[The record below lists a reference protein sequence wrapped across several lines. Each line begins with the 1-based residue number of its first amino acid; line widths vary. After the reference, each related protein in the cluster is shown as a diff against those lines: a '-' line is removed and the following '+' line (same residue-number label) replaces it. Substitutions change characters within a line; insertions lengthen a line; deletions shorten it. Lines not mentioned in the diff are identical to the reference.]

1 MTARL
6 FYFQGSEVAR
16 LIAGLP
22 GTYERVPLSA
32 ADVDDPETV
41 GPGVLVVDGSGRH
54 LERASRFKAT
64 RHNVEI
70 VVLADPDNLPAFPS
84 DQVYAYLPKPVAG
97 PILAKTLATAFA
109 HIRLL
114 HEQAQAQADLSE
126 LAQEL
131 KELNLI
137 GVKLSAER
145 DTDVLLELILTK
157 AREITRS
164 DAGSLYL
171 VEEDEDANPR
181 LRFKLAQN
189 DSLSVP
195 FKEFTLP
202 VSHQSVA
209 GHVALTGQIQNLEDA
224 YTPPPGSPFQIN
236 LAFDRQVG
244 YRTKSMLVIPLKTQK
259 DEVTGVLQLINCK
272 PDPAQ
277 RFASPGEIERMVIP
291 FSARHQDLA
300 ASLASQAAVA
310 LENSRL
316 YKNIH
321 TLFEGFVKA
330 SVTAIEA
337 RDPTTAGH
345 SFRVADLTGGLAE
358 AVDRVETGPFRTIR
372 FTPEEMQ
379 EIRYAA
385 ILHDFGKIGVR
396 EQVLVKAK
404 KLYPHHLELVKQRAE
419 IIKQGLELKYSQKKI
434 AYLLE
439 RGRERFAEQFSA
451 DDAEM
456 AALVQEIDDYLKA
469 VVMANEPPVMP
480 EDFATTIQQIA
491 LKSFTDHLGN
501 PRAIITPQEARI
513 LSIPKGSLTEE
524 ERVEIESH
532 VVHTF
537 QFLTQIPW
545 TKELK
550 RIPDI
555 ARAHHEKLNGSGY
568 PYGMRA
574 DEIPIQSKIMT
585 ISDIFDAL
593 TAADRPYKKAVPL
606 ERALDILEYEK
617 KAGAIDSAL
626 LTLFIDAKVYQRV
639 AAGS

>member
-1 MTARL
+1 MTPRL
-6 FYFQGSEVAR
+6 FYFPDSETAR
-16 LIAGLP
+16 LILGLP
-22 GTYERVPLSA
+22 GTYDRVPLTA
-32 ADVDDPETV
+32 HDVDDPKTV
-41 GPGVLVVDGSGRH
+41 GPGVLVVEASDRQLELARH
-54 LERASRFKAT
+54 FKAT
-64 RHNVEI
+64 RGNVEI
-70 VVLADPDNLPAFPS
+70 VVLADPANLPAFPA
-84 DQVYAYLPKPVAG
+84 DQVYAYLSAPTSV
-97 PILAKTLATAFA
+97 PILAKTLATAFS

-114 HEQAQAQADLSE
+114 EEQDRAQADLSE
-126 LAQEL
+126 LAKEL

-171 VEEDEDANPR
+171 VEADDDGNPR

-202 VSHQSVA
+202 ISHQSVA
-209 GHVALTGQIQNLEDA
+209 GHVALTGEIQNLEDA
-224 YTPPPGSPFQIN
+224 YTLPPGSPFQIN

-259 DEVTGVLQLINCK
+259 DEVIGVLQLINCK
-272 PDPAQ
+272 PDPAR
-277 RFASPGEIERMVIP
+277 RFASPGEIERTVIP
-291 FSARHQDLA
+291 FSTRHQELA

-316 YKNIH
+316 YKNIQ
-321 TLFEGFVKA
+321 TVFEGFVKA

-345 SFRVADLTGGLAE
+345 SFRVADLTTGLAE
-358 AVDRVETGPFRTIR
+358 VVDRVETGRFRTVR

-396 EQVLVKAK
+396 EEVLVKAK
-404 KLYPHHLELVKQRAE
+404 KLYPHYLELIKQRAE
-419 IIKQGLELKYSQKKI
+419 LIKQSLELRYSRRKI
-434 AYLLE
+434 GYLLE
-439 RGRERFAEQFSA
+439 RGRERFAEQFAA
-451 DDAEM
+451 DDAELT
-456 AALVQEIDDYLKA
+456 AFIQEIDDYLKA
-469 VVMANEPPVMP
+469 VVMANEPSVMP
-480 EDFATTIQQIA
+480 EDFAATIQQIA
-491 LKSFTDHLGN
+491 LKSFVDHLGN
-501 PRAIITPQEARI
+501 PRTIITPQEARI

-524 ERVEIESH
+524 ERVQIESH

-545 TKELK
+545 TQELR

-555 ARAHHEKLNGSGY
+555 ARAHHEKLNGTGY

-574 DEIPIQSKIMT
+574 DEIPVQSKIMT

-593 TAADRPYKKAVPL
+593 TAADRPYKKAVPVD
-606 ERALDILEYEK
+606 RALDILEYEK
-617 KAGAIDSAL
+617 KAGAIDGDL
-626 LTLFIDAKVYQRV
+626 LNLFIEGKVYQRV
-639 AAGS
+639 ITGS

>member
-1 MTARL
+1 MTPRL
-6 FYFQGSEVAR
+6 FYFSGSETAR
-16 LIAGLP
+16 LVLELP
-22 GTYERVPLSA
+22 GTYDRVPLRP

-41 GPGVLVVDGSGRH
+41 GPGVLVVEGSERN
-54 LERASRFKAT
+54 LELASRFRIT
-64 RHNVEI
+64 RHNVEV
-70 VVLADPDNLPAFPS
+70 VVLADPANLPAFPS
-84 DQVYAYLPKPVAG
+84 DQVYAYLPTPVSV
-97 PILAKTLATAFA
+97 PILTKTLANALA

-114 HEQAQAQADLSE
+114 HEQEQAQADLSE

-145 DTDVLLELILTK
+145 DTDLLLELILTK

-171 VEEDEDANPR
+171 VEEDEDGHPR

-189 DSLSVP
+189 DSLNVP

-202 VSHQSVA
+202 ISHQSVA
-209 GHVALTGQIQNLEDA
+209 GHVALTGEIQNLEDA

-259 DEVTGVLQLINCK
+259 NEVIGVLQLINCK
-272 PDPAQ
+272 PDPV
-277 RFASPGEIERMVIP
+277 RVLKSPAEIEKTVIP
-291 FSARHQDLA
+291 FSARYQELA

-316 YKNIH
+316 YKNIQ

-345 SFRVADLTGGLAE
+345 SFRVADLTTGLAE
-358 AVDRVETGPFRTIR
+358 VVDRVETGPFRVVR

-396 EQVLVKAK
+396 EEVLVKAK
-404 KLYPHHLELVKQRAE
+404 KLLPNHLELIKQRANLV
-419 IIKQGLELKYSQKKI
+419 KQGLELRYGRRKI

-439 RGRERFAEQFSA
+439 HGQERFAEQFAA
-451 DDAEM
+451 DDAEL

-469 VVMANEPPVMP
+469 VVMANEPSVMP
-480 EDFATTIQQIA
+480 EDFATAIQQIA
-491 LKSFTDHLGN
+491 LKSFADHLGN

-524 ERVEIESH
+524 ERVQIESH

-537 QFLTQIPW
+537 QFLSQIPW
-545 TKELK
+545 TRELK
-550 RIPDI
+550 RVPDI
-555 ARAHHEKLNGSGY
+555 ARAHHEKLNGTGY
-568 PYGMRA
+568 PYGMRV
-574 DEIPIQSKIMT
+574 DEIPVQSKIMT

-593 TAADRPYKKAVPL
+593 TAADRPYKKAVPV
-606 ERALDILEYEK
+606 EQALDILDYEK

-626 LTLFIDAKVYQRV
+626 LTLFIEAKVYQRV
-639 AAGS
+639 ATGS

>member
-1 MTARL
+1 MTHRL
-6 FYFQGSEVAR
+6 FYFQGSEAGRLVAE
-16 LIAGLP
+16 LP
-22 GTYERVPLSA
+22 GTYERVPLRPD
-32 ADVDDPETV
+32 DVDNAEMV
-41 GPGVLVVDGSGRH
+41 GPGVLVVEGSDRH
-54 LERASRFKAT
+54 LELASRFKAI
-64 RHNVEI
+64 RHNVEV
-70 VVLADPDNLPAFPS
+70 VVLADPANIPAFPS
-84 DQVYAYLPKPVAG
+84 DQVYAYLPKPVAA
-97 PILAKTLATAFA
+97 PILAKTLTNALA

-114 HEQAQAQADLSE
+114 HQQAQAQADLSE

-131 KELNLI
+131 KELNNV
-137 GVKLSAER
+137 GVKLSAEH
-145 DTDVLLELILTK
+145 DTDALLELILTK

-171 VEEDEDANPR
+171 VEDDEEGHPR

-189 DSLSVP
+189 ESLNVP

-202 VSHQSVA
+202 ISHQSVA
-209 GHVALTGQIQNLEDA
+209 GHVALTGEIQNLEDA
-224 YTPPPGSPFQIN
+224 YTLPPGSPFQIN

-259 DEVTGVLQLINCK
+259 DEVIGVLQLINCK
-272 PDPAQ
+272 PNPA
-277 RFASPGEIERMVIP
+277 RIFTAPAEIERTVIP
-291 FSARHQDLA
+291 FSPRYQELA

-316 YKNIH
+316 YRNIQ

-345 SFRVADLTGGLAE
+345 SFRVADLTTGLAE
-358 AVDRVETGPFRTIR
+358 VVDRVETGQFRMIR

-379 EIRYAA
+379 TIRYAA

-396 EQVLVKAK
+396 EEVLVKAK
-404 KLYPHHLELVKQRAE
+404 KLFPNHLELIKQRADL
-419 IIKQGLELKYSQKKI
+419 IKQGLELKHSQRKI

-439 RGRERFAEQFSA
+439 RGRERFAEQFA
-451 DDAEM
+451 TDDAELT
-456 AALVQEIDDYLKA
+456 AFIQEVDQYLKTVIA
-469 VVMANEPPVMP
+469 ANEPSVMP
-480 EDFATTIQQIA
+480 EEFANTIQQIA

-501 PRAIITPQEARI
+501 ARSIITPLEARI
-513 LSIPKGSLTEE
+513 ISIPKGSLTEE
-524 ERVEIESH
+524 ERVQIESH

-545 TKELK
+545 TKEL
-550 RIPDI
+550 RRVPEI

-574 DEIPIQSKIMT
+574 EDIPIQSKIMT
-585 ISDIFDAL
+585 ISDIYDAL

-606 ERALDILEYEK
+606 DRALDILHYEK
-617 KAGAIDSAL
+617 KAGAIDGEL

-639 AAGS
+639 TAGS

>member
-1 MTARL
+1 MTQRL
-6 FYFQGSEVAR
+6 FYFVGSPVAR
-16 LIAGLP
+16 LVTGLG
-22 GTYERVPLSA
+22 GTYEVVPLGPA
-32 ADVDDPETV
+32 GVDDPEMA
-41 GPGVLVVDGSGRH
+41 GPGVLVVDGSDKN
-54 LERASRFKAT
+54 LEQASRFMAT
-64 RHNVEI
+64 RSNVRL
-70 VVLADPDNLPAFPS
+70 VVLADSDNLPAFPS
-84 DQVYAYLPKPVAG
+84 DQVYAYLPKPIAE
-97 PILAKTLATAFA
+97 PILAKTLANAAA
-109 HIRLL
+109 HIQLL
-114 HEQAQAQADLSE
+114 HEQERAQADLSE

-131 KELNLI
+131 KELNTI
-137 GVKLSAER
+137 GVRLSAER
-145 DTDVLLELILTK
+145 DTDLLLELILTK

-171 VEEDEDANPR
+171 VEQDEDGNPR

-202 VSHQSVA
+202 ISHQSVA
-209 GHVALTGQIQNLEDA
+209 GHVALTGEIQNLEDA

-259 DEVTGVLQLINCK
+259 DEVIGVLQLINGK
-272 PDPAQ
+272 PDPA
-277 RFASPGEIERMVIP
+277 RILASPAEIERTVIP

-316 YKNIH
+316 YKNIRV
-321 TLFEGFVKA
+321 LFEGFVKA

-337 RDPTTAGH
+337 RDPSTAGH

-358 AVDRVETGPFRTIR
+358 VVDRVDTGPFRSIR

-396 EQVLVKAK
+396 EEVLVKAK
-404 KLYPHHLELVKQRAE
+404 KLYPTHLELIKQRAE
-419 IIKQGLELKYSQKKI
+419 IIKQGLELKYSKRKI
-434 AYLLE
+434 AHLLE
-439 RGRERFAEQFSA
+439 RGQERFAEQFA
-451 DDAEM
+451 AHDAELATLM
-456 AALVQEIDDYLKA
+456 QEIDDYLKA
-469 VVMANEPPVMP
+469 VVMANEPPVIAENM
-480 EDFATTIQQIA
+480 ASAIQQIA
-491 LKSFTDHLGN
+491 LRNFADHLDN
-501 PRAIITPQEARI
+501 TRHLITPGEARI
-513 LSIPKGSLTEE
+513 LSIPRGSLTEE

-537 QFLTQIPW
+537 QFLAQIPW
-545 TKELK
+545 TRELK
-550 RIPDI
+550 RVPDI

-568 PYGMRA
+568 PYGLRA
-574 DEIPIQSKIMT
+574 DEIPLQSKIMT

-606 ERALDILEYEK
+606 DRALDILHYEK
-617 KAGAIDSAL
+617 KTGTIDGAL
-626 LTLFIDAKVYQRV
+626 LDLFIDGKVYRRV
-639 AAGS
+639 TAGT

>member
-1 MTARL
+1 MSHRL
-6 FYFQGSEVAR
+6 FYFRGSDTAR
-16 LIAGLP
+16 LVAELP
-22 GTYERVPLSA
+22 GSYERVPLA
-32 ADVDDPETV
+32 PEDLRDPTTT
-41 GPGVLVVDGSGRH
+41 GPGVLVVEGSDRD
-54 LERASRFKAT
+54 LELATRFKTT
-64 RHNVEI
+64 RKNVEV
-70 VVLADPDNLPAFPS
+70 VVLADPATLPAFPS
-84 DQVYAYLPKPVAG
+84 DQVYAYLPKPTSV
-97 PILAKTLATAFA
+97 PILTKTLATAFT

-114 HEQAQAQADLSE
+114 EEQERAQADLSE
-126 LAQEL
+126 LAKEL

-145 DTDVLLELILTK
+145 DTDLLLELILTK

-171 VEEDEDANPR
+171 VEEDEEGHPR

-202 VSHQSVA
+202 ISHQSIA
-209 GHVALTGQIQNLEDA
+209 GHVALTGEIQDLEDA
-224 YTPPPGSPFQIN
+224 YAPPPGSPFQIN
-236 LAFDRQVG
+236 LAFDRRVG

-259 DEVTGVLQLINCK
+259 DEVIGVLQLINCK
-272 PDPAQ
+272 PDAAQVFQSPA
-277 RFASPGEIERMVIP
+277 EIERTVIP
-291 FSARHQDLA
+291 YSARHQELA

-316 YKNIH
+316 YKNIQ

-345 SFRVADLTGGLAE
+345 SFRVADLTTGLAE
-358 AVDRVETGPFRTIR
+358 VVDRVETGPFRTVS

-396 EQVLVKAK
+396 EEVLVKAK
-404 KLYPHHLELVKQRAE
+404 KLYPSHLELIKQRAELVKQ
-419 IIKQGLELKYSQKKI
+419 GLGLRYSRQKI

-439 RGRERFAEQFSA
+439 HGRERFAKQFA
-451 DDAEM
+451 AHDAEL
-456 AALVQEIDDYLKA
+456 AALLQEIDDYLKA
-469 VVMANEPPVMP
+469 VVMANEPSVIP
-480 EDFATTIQQIA
+480 EDFAATIQQIA

-501 PRAIITPQEARI
+501 PRSIITLQEARV

-524 ERVEIESH
+524 ERVQIESH
-532 VVHTF
+532 VIHTF

-550 RIPDI
+550 RVPDI
-555 ARAHHEKLNGSGY
+555 AQAHHEKLNGTGY
-568 PYGMRA
+568 PYGMLA
-574 DEIPIQSKIMT
+574 DAIPIQSKIMT

-593 TAADRPYKKAVPL
+593 TAADRPYKKAVPV
-606 ERALDILEYEK
+606 EQALGILEYEK

-626 LTLFIDAKVYQRV
+626 LNLFIEAKVYQRV
-639 AAGS
+639 VAGS

>member
-6 FYFQGSEVAR
+6 FYFQGSEMAR
-16 LIAGLP
+16 LIAGLS
-22 GTYERVPLSA
+22 GTYERVPLSPG
-32 ADVDDPETV
+32 DVDDPETV
-41 GPGVLVVDGSGRH
+41 GPGVLVVDGSGRN

-84 DQVYAYLPKPVAG
+84 EQVYAYLPKPVAG
-97 PILAKTLATAFA
+97 PILAKTLANAFA

-131 KELNLI
+131 QELNLI

-145 DTDVLLELILTK
+145 DTDALLELILTK

-171 VEEDEDANPR
+171 VEEDEDANLR

-189 DSLSVP
+189 DSLHVP

-202 VSHQSVA
+202 ISHQSVA
-209 GHVALTGQIQNLEDA
+209 GHVALTGQVQNLEDA

-259 DEVTGVLQLINCK
+259 DEVIGVLQLINCK
-272 PDPAQ
+272 PDPTQ
-277 RFASPGEIERMVIP
+277 RFASPGEIERTVIP

-316 YKNIH
+316 YKNIQ

-419 IIKQGLELKYSQKKI
+419 IIKQGLELRYSQKKI

-469 VVMANEPPVMP
+469 VVMANEPPVIP
-480 EDFATTIQQIA
+480 EDFATSIQQIA

-501 PRAIITPQEARI
+501 TRAIITPQEARI

-550 RIPDI
+550 RVPDI

-626 LTLFIDAKVYQRV
+626 LNLFIDAKVYQRV

>member
-1 MTARL
+1 MTPRL
-6 FYFQGSEVAR
+6 FYFPGSETAR
-16 LIAGLP
+16 LIRELP
-22 GTYERVPLSA
+22 GTYDRVPLTA
-32 ADVDDPETV
+32 HDVDDPETV
-41 GPGVLVVDGSGRH
+41 GPGVLVVEASDRQLELARH
-54 LERASRFKAT
+54 FKAT
-64 RHNVEI
+64 RENVEI
-70 VVLADPDNLPAFPS
+70 VVLADPANLPAFPA
-84 DQVYAYLPKPVAG
+84 DQVYAYLSMPASV
-97 PILAKTLATAFA
+97 PILAKALATAFS

-114 HEQAQAQADLSE
+114 EEQDRAQADLSE
-126 LAQEL
+126 LAKEL

-145 DTDVLLELILTK
+145 DTDALLELILTT

-171 VEEDEDANPR
+171 VEADDDGNPR

-189 DSLSVP
+189 DSLHVP

-202 VSHQSVA
+202 ISHQSVA
-209 GHVALTGQIQNLEDA
+209 GHVALTGEIQNLEDA

-259 DEVTGVLQLINCK
+259 NEVIGVLQLINCK
-272 PDPAQ
+272 PDPAR
-277 RFASPGEIERMVIP
+277 RFASPGEIERTVIP
-291 FSARHQDLA
+291 FSTRHQELA

-316 YKNIH
+316 YKNIQ

-345 SFRVADLTGGLAE
+345 SFRVADLTTGLAE
-358 AVDRVETGPFRTIR
+358 VVDRVETGRFSTVR

-396 EQVLVKAK
+396 EEVLVKAK
-404 KLYPHHLELVKQRAE
+404 KLYPHYLELIKQRAE
-419 IIKQGLELKYSQKKI
+419 LIKQSLELRYSRRKI
-434 AYLLE
+434 GYLLE
-439 RGRERFAEQFSA
+439 RGRERFTEQFAA
-451 DDAEM
+451 DDAELT
-456 AALVQEIDDYLKA
+456 AFIQEIDDYLKA
-469 VVMANEPPVMP
+469 VVMANEPSVMP
-480 EDFATTIQQIA
+480 EDFAATIQQIA
-491 LKSFTDHLGN
+491 LKSFVDHLGN
-501 PRAIITPQEARI
+501 PRTIITPEEART

-524 ERVEIESH
+524 ERVQIESH

-545 TKELK
+545 TRELR

-555 ARAHHEKLNGSGY
+555 ARAHHEKLNGTGY

-574 DEIPIQSKIMT
+574 DEIPVQSKIMT
-585 ISDIFDAL
+585 ISDVFDAL
-593 TAADRPYKKAVPL
+593 TAADRPYKKAVPVD
-606 ERALDILEYEK
+606 RALDILEYEK
-617 KAGAIDSAL
+617 KAGAIDGDL
-626 LTLFIDAKVYQRV
+626 LNLFIEGKVYQRV
-639 AAGS
+639 ITGS

>member
-1 MTARL
+1 MTPRL
-6 FYFQGSEVAR
+6 FYFSGSETAR
-16 LIAGLP
+16 LVPELP
-22 GTYERVPLSA
+22 GTYDRVPLRP
-32 ADVDDPETV
+32 ADVDDPKTV
-41 GPGVLVVDGSGRH
+41 GPGVLMVEASERN
-54 LERASRFKAT
+54 LELASRFRIT
-64 RHNVEI
+64 RHNVEV
-70 VVLADPDNLPAFPS
+70 VVLADPANLPAFPS
-84 DQVYAYLPKPVAG
+84 DQVYAYLPTPVSV
-97 PILAKTLATAFA
+97 PILAKTLANAFA

-114 HEQAQAQADLSE
+114 EEQERAQADLSE

-145 DTDVLLELILTK
+145 DTDLLLELILTK

-171 VEEDEDANPR
+171 VEEDEDGHPR

-189 DSLSVP
+189 DSLQVP

-202 VSHQSVA
+202 ISHESVA
-209 GHVALTGQIQNLEDA
+209 GHVALTGEIQTLEDA
-224 YTPPPGSPFQIN
+224 YTPPSGSPFQIN
-236 LAFDRQVG
+236 TAFDRQVG

-259 DEVTGVLQLINCK
+259 NEVIGVLQLINCK
-272 PDPAQ
+272 PDPVQ
-277 RFASPGEIERMVIP
+277 RFASPGEIEKTVIS
-291 FSARHQDLA
+291 FSARYQELA

-310 LENSRL
+310 VENSRL
-316 YKNIH
+316 YKNIR

-337 RDPTTAGH
+337 RDPSTAGH
-345 SFRVADLTGGLAE
+345 SFRVADLTTGLAE
-358 AVDRVETGPFRTIR
+358 VVDRVETGPFRAVR

-379 EIRYAA
+379 EIHYAA

-396 EQVLVKAK
+396 EEVLVKAK
-404 KLYPHHLELVKQRAE
+404 KLLPNHLELIRQRAE
-419 IIKQGLELKYSQKKI
+419 LVTQGLELRYNRRKI

-439 RGRERFAEQFSA
+439 HGRERFAEQFAS
-451 DDAEM
+451 DDAEL

-469 VVMANEPPVMP
+469 VVMANEPSVMP
-480 EDFATTIQQIA
+480 EDFAAVVQQIA
-491 LKSFTDHLGN
+491 LKSFADHLGN
-501 PRAIITPQEARI
+501 RRAIITPQEGRI

-524 ERVEIESH
+524 ERVQIESH

-537 QFLTQIPW
+537 QFLAQIPW
-545 TKELK
+545 TRELK
-550 RIPDI
+550 RVPDI
-555 ARAHHEKLNGSGY
+555 ARAHHEKLNGTGY
-568 PYGMRA
+568 PYGMQA
-574 DEIPIQSKIMT
+574 DEIPVQSKIMT

-606 ERALDILEYEK
+606 EQALSILEYEK

-626 LTLFIDAKVYQRV
+626 LNLFIEAKVYQRV